1 MSAVL
6 DAGAL
11 IGLDQRD
18 RTIGAMLRLL
28 HRDGV
33 PVRTSAGVVAQ
44 VWRNGR
50 TQANLARVLPGL
62 DVVALDRVVGK
73 RVGELLGANT
83 TCDIVD
89 AHLAQL
95 VESGDVVLTSDG
107 PDILA
112 LLRTRRVRATVV
124 RV

>member
-11 IGLDQRD
+11 IGLDRRD

-28 HRDGV
+28 HSDGV

-44 VWRNGR
+44 VWRSGR

-62 DVVALDRVVGK
+62 DVVALDEVAGK
-73 RVGELLGANT
+73 RVGELLGANKT
-83 TCDIVD
+83 RDIVD

-95 VESGDVVLTSDG
+95 VESGDIVLTSDES
-107 PDILA
+107 DIQA
-112 LLRTRRVRATVV
+112 LLQTRRVKATVV

>member
-11 IGLDQRD
+11 IGLDKRD

-33 PVRTSAGVVAQ
+33 PVRTSAGVVEQ

-62 DVVALDRVVGK
+62 DVVALDEVAGK
-73 RVGELLGANT
+73 RVGELLGANKT
-83 TCDIVD
+83 RDIVD

-95 VESGDVVLTSDG
+95 VESGDVVLTSDES
-107 PDILA
+107 DIQA